1 MKNPKRK
8 LDFLPNKMNKYSIR
22 KFSVG
27 TASIL
32 VGATLLFG
40 ATNDEAK
47 ADETSTENAIQSNTD
62 TATNE
67 ASKSET
73 NTDTTTN
80 EVAKSETNTD
90 TATHSDKNN
99 TNSQNVD
106 SVANNIQNM
115 STIEEKKEALTN
127 YIADS
132 TSINKDDA
140 EAQVESLG
148 LNYNTIDENT
158 LLGALALDYS
168 NDKEAITTYATS
180 PTSVRNI
187 STPTT
192 FSNLSA
198 TTLAAEVPSNN
209 VNNLITVNNQTL
221 SEGLYEDGTIQA
233 HDGET
238 ITYTTDFSI
247 DNAVKS
253 GDTMTVQYDKHT
265 VPSDLTERANSVDI
279 VDPSG
284 EVIAT
289 GVFDNTNKTSTYTF
303 TDYVDKYENV
313 NARLILNSY
322 IDKQQ
327 VPNEETINLNYST
340 ANTPITKLVN
350 IDYQDPIVQ
359 DASNIESIFTN
370 LDQANDTVEQTIYV
384 NPLSLNANNTNV
396 IIKSGGVYNDGGF
409 YTGEGSTIIDD
420 STEIE
425 IYKVSPNQ
433 SLPESNRIYD
443 YNQYENVTNQF
454 AIDKNYAPN
463 MANIDFGNINSPYII
478 KVKSKYTPGADDS
491 LAIQQGVRMETTNT
505 YGNVSWAGYTNAI
518 VYSYD
523 QGVGD
528 GTITP
533 EKTYKIGDYVW
544 EDVDKDG
551 VQGTDV
557 NEKPISNVLVTLTY
571 PDGTSKS
578 IRTDENG
585 YYEFNNLYDGETYTV
600 TFETPEGYT
609 PTQVNVGDESLDS
622 NGGSVT
628 VTINGQDDMTLDSG
642 FYKDDADSDSDS
654 DSDSD
659 ADKDHNDKADKSNSK
674 ELPDTGNENNGTLF
688 GSLFAALGGL
698 FLVGRRRKNKNN
710 EEK

>member
-1 MKNPKRK
+1 
-8 LDFLPNKMNKYSIR
+8 
-22 KFSVG
+22 
-27 TASIL
+27 
-32 VGATLLFG
+32 
-40 ATNDEAK
+40 AK
-47 ADETSTENAIQSNTD
+47 SETNTD

-67 ASKSET
+67 VAKSET

-90 TATHSDKNN
+90 TTTQSDKNN
-99 TNSQNVD
+99 TSSQNID

-132 TSINKDDA
+132 TSISKDDA
-140 EAQVESLG
+140 EAQVESLE
-148 LNYNTIDENT
+148 LDYNTIDENT

-168 NDKEAITTYATS
+168 NDKEATTTYATS

-198 TTLAAEVPSNN
+198 TTLATEVPSKN

-233 HDGET
+233 HDGEN
-238 ITYTTDFSI
+238 ITYITDFSI

-253 GDTMTVQYDKHT
+253 GDTMTVQYDIHT
-265 VPSDLTERANSVDI
+265 VPSDLTESTNSVDI

-359 DASNIESIFTN
+359 DASNIQSIFTN

-454 AIDKNYAPN
+454 AVDKNYAPN

-491 LAIQQGVRMETTNT
+491 LAIQQGVRMETTNA

-518 VYSYD
+518 VDSYD
-523 QGVGD
+523 QGGGD

-642 FYKDDADSDSDS
+642 FYKDDADSD
-654 DSDSD
+654 
-659 ADKDHNDKADKSNSK
+659 A
-674 ELPDTGNENNGTLF
+674 
-688 GSLFAALGGL
+688 
-698 FLVGRRRKNKNN
+698 
-710 EEK
+710 